1 MIKLL
6 RTWMIKSKLNFI
18 LLFSLLKNILKKLK
32 FFDRQSAEIDVN
44 SYLWSLDQF
53 NSLNMG
59 EVFLDEATKNS
70 SKKSEIDF
78 FSNQFNK
85 FSRNQSGKNMTAKP
99 ITPAIQK
106 LCKTLDDDLSKLL
119 NDIEFTTSTDSN
131 KISSDQQNDD
141 LKIFNEYLQSNLELF
156 CGNLCQSIGDLVKNL
171 RESNMNSTNSN
182 LSMQKILLICRF
194 VHALPNNSFYIKIC
208 FTNLINQQNQQL
220 KSKSL
225 AVENTTLNNLLKKKQ
240 ILNEQKV

>member
-1 MIKLL
+1 
-6 RTWMIKSKLNFI
+6 
-18 LLFSLLKNILKKLK
+18 
-32 FFDRQSAEIDVN
+32 
-44 SYLWSLDQF
+44 
-53 NSLNMG
+53 
-59 EVFLDEATKNS
+59 
-70 SKKSEIDF
+70 
-78 FSNQFNK
+78 
-85 FSRNQSGKNMTAKP
+85 MTAKP

-131 KISSDQQNDD
+131 KISSEQQNDD

-171 RESNMNSTNSN
+171 KESNMNSTNSN

-194 VHALPNNSFYIKIC
+194 VHALPNNSLYIKIC

-220 KSKSL
+220 KSKSF
-225 AVENTTLNNLLKKKQ
+225 AVENTSLNNLLKKKQ
-240 ILNEQKV
+240 ILNEQKVCIVSNTAF